1 MTQAAAELDYTQRMN
16 ADINWALRE
25 GGLFFQN
32 ECEVQ
37 HSLRRLALRLN
48 ALGTNYAVVGGMAL
62 FLHGFRRYTENINIL
77 VTREGLPE
85 VHHALLGNGYRL
97 SRVNS
102 SNLHDMENGV
112 YIKFMV
118 SGDVPDPQRIGGEAG
133 RRLAAE
139 SGPALEPQADFR
151 DEEHRSVERRIGRAG
166 DDQAASSA
174 AGFRRTAQFRVFEH
188 KYEELWQGSQ
198 PDPNSLWNEDK
209 WPEESLQG

>member
-16 ADINWALRE
+16 ADIHWALWQ
-25 GGLFFQN
+25 GSLFFQN

-118 SGDVPDPQRIGGEAG
+118 SGDVPDPQR
-133 RRLAAE
+133 
-139 SGPALEPQADFR
+139 
-151 DEEHRSVERRIGRAG
+151 
-166 DDQAASSA
+166 SA
-174 AGFRRTAQFRVFEH
+174 AKRDGVWLLNLAPLLNLKLISGMKSIARLKDVSDVQEMIKRLHLPQDFAEQLSPSVRD
-188 KYEELWQGSQ
+188 KYEELWQSSQ

>member
-1 MTQAAAELDYTQRMN
+1 MTTATTELDYMQRMN
-16 ADINWALRE
+16 ADINWALWQ

-48 ALGTNYAVVGGMAL
+48 PLGTNYAVVGGMAL
-62 FLHGFRRYTENINIL
+62 YLHGFRRYTENVNIL
-77 VTREGLPE
+77 VMREGLPE
-85 VHHALLGNGYRL
+85 VHRALLGNGYRL

-102 SNLHDMENGV
+102 HNIHDMENGV

-118 SGDVPDPQRIGGEAG
+118 SGDVPNPQRMAAMQNGVWLLNLAPLLNLKLISGMKSIA
-133 RRLAAE
+133 RLKDVADVQEMIKLLPLPQDFAE
-139 SGPALEPQADFR
+139 QLSP
-151 DEEHRSVERRIGRAG
+151 SVRE
-166 DDQAASSA
+166 
-174 AGFRRTAQFRVFEH
+174 
-188 KYEELWQGSQ
+188 KYDELWQGSQ

>member
-1 MTQAAAELDYTQRMN
+1 MN
-16 ADINWALRE
+16 ADINWALWQ

-37 HSLRRLALRLN
+37 HSLRRLAQRLN

-62 FLHGFRRYTENINIL
+62 SLHGFRRYTENVNIL

-97 SRVNS
+97 SRVNRH
-102 SNLHDMENGV
+102 NIHDTENGV

-118 SGDVPDPQRIGGEAG
+118 SDDVPDPQRV
-133 RRLAAE
+133 AAE
-139 SGPALEPQADFR
+139 QDGVWLLNLALLLNLKLISGMKGIARLKDVSDVQEMIKLLHLPQDFAEQLSPGVR
-151 DEEHRSVERRIGRAG
+151 E
-166 DDQAASSA
+166 
-174 AGFRRTAQFRVFEH
+174 

-198 PDPNSLWNEDK
+198 PDPNSRWNEDR
-209 WPEESLQG
+209 WPDDEPQG